1 MLAEKIR
8 ERAESGKGLE
18 FSSNGNAK
26 TVTLKSPYSKQYAD
40 SLDFKAA
47 GKSKGKVNMTL
58 TGDMLASIQVE
69 DRPGNKIAIVIDGE
83 KEILKAYNHLTGDT
97 VPKRPFFGASKTD
110 VKETIHDFQ
119 EEIDSIETREGS
131 RTAEQRRRSELLDI
145 LGGASAASRRPL
157 RDVLNDLL
165 GEEDGEI

>member
-18 FSSNGNAK
+18 FSSDGNAK
-26 TVTLKSPYSKQYAD
+26 TVDLKSPYSDKYAD

-47 GKSKGKVNMTL
+47 GKLKRKVNMTL

-83 KEILKAYNHLTGDT
+83 EEILKAYNHIIGDT
-97 VPKRPFFGASKTD
+97 VPKRPFFGVSKTD
-110 VKETIHDFQ
+110 VKEVIRDFSD
-119 EEIDSIETREGS
+119 EIQSIETREGS
-131 RTAEQRRRSELLDI
+131 RTETQRRRADLLDV
-145 LGGASAASRRPL
+145 LGGSSATGRRPL
-157 RDVLNDLL
+157 RDVLNDILAD
-165 GEEDGEI
+165 EDGEI